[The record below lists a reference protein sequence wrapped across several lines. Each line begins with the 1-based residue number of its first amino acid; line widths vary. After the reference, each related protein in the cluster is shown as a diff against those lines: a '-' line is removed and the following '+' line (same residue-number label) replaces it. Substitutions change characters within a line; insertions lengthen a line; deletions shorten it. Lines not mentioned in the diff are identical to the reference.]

1 LLLVQCLRSVRGK
14 FHPELEVEMAVS
26 RATVPIEL
34 YERYGLKTRNSLL
47 LTAVWGAAFLI
58 VGYLF
63 LQIIHGQQSNVE
75 TRLISW
81 EVSSPTTVEITWNVS
96 QSSNQP
102 LVCII
107 RAQDS
112 QQFDVGFAIFE
123 ASDPAKVSQ
132 FTQTLRTNKGAY
144 AVINPTCEQNVSAL
158 TGPHFRPGLL
168 PPAQNSPLF
177 APWQWNS

>member
-1 LLLVQCLRSVRGK
+1 MLLVHCLRPVRGK
-14 FHPELEVEMAVS
+14 FHPELEVGMAVS

-34 YERYGLKTRNSLL
+34 YERYGLKPRNRLL
-47 LTAVWGAAFLI
+47 LTAVWGGAFLI
-58 VGYLF
+58 IGYLF
-63 LQIIHGQQSNVE
+63 MQIIQGQQSNIE

-123 ASDPAKVSQ
+123 ASDPSKVSQ
-132 FTQTLRTNKGAY
+132 FTQTLRTTTSAY

-177 APWQWNS
+177 APWQWKS